1 MDVTEDAVR
10 DICTDAVF
18 ERGERYLAEDVSTR
32 FTASTPP

>member
-18 ERGERYLAEDVSTR
+18 ERANDILLRDVSTR